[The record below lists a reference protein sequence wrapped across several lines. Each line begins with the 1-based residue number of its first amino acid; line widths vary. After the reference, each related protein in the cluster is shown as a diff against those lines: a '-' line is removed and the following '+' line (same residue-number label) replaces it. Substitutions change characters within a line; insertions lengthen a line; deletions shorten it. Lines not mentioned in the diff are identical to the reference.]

1 MSPAQEDE
9 DMRKRN
15 LTAVTTVVVS
25 LGLSLYGVVF
35 GQDGERRVKM
45 KDLPEAV
52 RKTVQDQSQ
61 GATIKGF
68 SKEVEHGQT
77 YYEVEMKAKGHG
89 KDVLIDST
97 GAVVEV
103 EEEVALAALPPD
115 VRVTIEQNARGGKV
129 LKVESISKNNSI
141 VMYEALIRKAGKPS
155 EIKVAPDGKL
165 MLKDK

>member
-1 MSPAQEDE
+1 
-9 DMRKRN
+9 MRRRN
-15 LTAVTTVVVS
+15 LIAVTASVVS
-25 LGLSLYGVVF
+25 LGLSLSGVVF

-45 KDLPEAV
+45 KDLPPPV
-52 RKTVQDQSQ
+52 QKTVQEQSQ

-77 YYEVEMKAKGHG
+77 FYEVELKTKGHG

-115 VRVTIEQNARGGKV
+115 VRVTIEQGAAGGKV
-129 LKVESISKNNSI
+129 LKVESISKGNSV
-141 VMYEALIRKAGKPS
+141 VMYEAVVRKAGKRS

-165 MLKDK
+165 MSKDK